1 MDILFQYLDIKKKK
15 QVFVSVTAVPCG
27 SIQQAI
33 EMLFITG
40 RAVALI
46 DYLEDRD
53 RHSYFFVGLIDAG
66 HCNRCTIASFSYDD
80 FCRLTCGLGEAS
92 SID

>member
-1 MDILFQYLDIKKKK
+1 MDILFQYLDIKKNK
-15 QVFVSVTAVPCG
+15 QAFVSVTHVPC
-27 SIQQAI
+27 STVLQAI

-40 RAVALI
+40 RAISLI

-53 RHSYFFVGLIDAG
+53 RRSYFFVGLIDAEY
-66 HCNRCTIASFSYDD
+66 CNRRTIASFSYDD